1 MANQGAGINAADAN
15 DTLLFHLL
23 AQAALRAPVR
33 NALREVADDEARNPD
48 VVAVGLIVLVVPTG
62 IANVRRCGNHNLAVV
77 RRVRHGLLVAGHRRG
92 EYGLAQGGAGGA
104 KAITAEGAPVR
115 ENEDCWGSISH
126 VVAFLCH
133 IGGLSVQG

>member
-1 MANQGAGINAADAN
+1 MAYQGAGIDAANTDDA
-15 DTLLFHLL
+15 LLLHLFT
-23 AQAALRAPVR
+23 QAALCAPVGY
-33 NALREVADDEARNPD
+33 ALGEVADNEASNPNT
-48 VVAVGLIVLVVPTG
+48 VAVGLIVLVIPPG
-62 IANVRRCGNHNLAVV
+62 IANMRRCGNHNLAVV
-77 RRVRHGLLVAGHRRG
+77 GRVRHGFLVAGHRRG
-92 EYGLAQGGAGGA
+92 KYGLTQGGAGGT